1 MTQSISDILAD
12 KHFEEP
18 VEISQIKSFV
28 QSKVGLTPSINVT
41 QDMFIINIPSASAA
55 GALRMHL
62 NTLASQ
68 LETNKKL
75 VIRIR

>member
-1 MTQSISDILAD
+1 MTQSISSILSD

-18 VEISQIKSFV
+18 VEITQIKTFV
-28 QSKVGLTPSINVT
+28 QSKVGMTPTINVT
-41 QDMFIINIPSASAA
+41 QEMFIINIPSASAA